1 MLNLAG
7 VYTAMVTPFKGG
19 RVDYEALAALV
30 EDQIAGGVA
39 GLIPVGTTGE
49 SPTLDCDE
57 HLEVIAKTIEFADG
71 RCQIIAGTGAN
82 CTAEA
87 IKLTRAAKALGADA
101 SLQVTPYYNKPTP
114 EGLYRHFATIADET
128 GLPVVLYNVPGR
140 AGVPIPV
147 DTIAKLASHP
157 LMVAVKEAGGS
168 VDRVS
173 QIKDRCDI
181 TVLSGDDGL
190 TIPMMAVGAAGII
203 SVASNVIPA
212 ELTKMVKFALDG
224 DFKSASAMHKKY
236 YRFFTDLFIESNP
249 IPVKAA
255 LEIIGKGKAEYRLP
269 LCELSA
275 AHYEQLRETMKHCG
289 VI

>member
-1 MLNLAG
+1 MLKLAG

-19 RVDYEALAALV
+19 KVDYEALESLV

-114 EGLYRHFATIADET
+114 EGLYRHFSTIADET

-140 AGVPIPV
+140 AGVPIPI
-147 DTIAKLASHP
+147 DTIKRLSSHP
-157 LMVAVKEAGGS
+157 LMIAVKEAGGS

-173 QIKDRCDI
+173 AIKDVCDI

-190 TIPMMAVGAAGII
+190 TVPMMSVGAAGII
-203 SVASNVIPA
+203 SVASNVIPG
-212 ELTKMVKFALDG
+212 ELVKMVNYALEG
-224 DFKSASAMHKKY
+224 DFKSAGAMHKKY

-255 LEIIGKGKAEYRLP
+255 LELAGKGNAEYRLP
-269 LCELSA
+269 LCNLTD
-275 AHYEQLRETMKHCG
+275 AHLETLRKTMQHCG
-289 VI
+289 IL

>member
-1 MLNLAG
+1 MLKLAG

-19 RVDYEALAALV
+19 KVDYEALESLV

-114 EGLYRHFATIADET
+114 EGLYRHFSTIADET

-140 AGVPIPV
+140 AGVPIPI
-147 DTIAKLASHP
+147 DTIARLSSHP
-157 LMVAVKEAGGS
+157 LMIAVKEAGGS

-173 QIKDRCDI
+173 AIKDVCDI

-190 TIPMMAVGAAGII
+190 TVPMMSVGAAGII
-203 SVASNVIPA
+203 SVASNVIPG
-212 ELTKMVKFALDG
+212 ELVKMVNYALEG
-224 DFKSASAMHKKY
+224 DFKSAGAMHKKY

-255 LEIIGKGKAEYRLP
+255 LELAGKGNAEYRLP
-269 LCELSA
+269 LCNLTD
-275 AHYEQLRETMKHCG
+275 AHLETLRKTMQHCG
-289 VI
+289 IL

>member
-1 MLNLAG
+1 MLKLAG

-19 RVDYEALAALV
+19 KVDYEALESLV

-114 EGLYRHFATIADET
+114 EGLYRHFSTIADET

-140 AGVPIPV
+140 AGVPIPI
-147 DTIAKLASHP
+147 DTIARLSSHP
-157 LMVAVKEAGGS
+157 LMIAVKEAGGS

-173 QIKDRCDI
+173 VIKDVCDI

-190 TIPMMAVGAAGII
+190 TVPMMSVGAAGII
-203 SVASNVIPA
+203 SVASNVIPG
-212 ELTKMVKFALDG
+212 ELVKMVNYALEG
-224 DFKSASAMHKKY
+224 DFKSAGAMHKKY

-255 LEIIGKGKAEYRLP
+255 LELAGKGNAEYRLP
-269 LCELSA
+269 LCNLTD
-275 AHYEQLRETMKHCG
+275 AHLETLRKTMQHCG
-289 VI
+289 IL